1 MKEKKEPKKRRQR
14 RRIEILGIDD
24 WDDIKVDGAE
34 STDSTDDADLP
45 GIDPDP
51 KEQDEAAA
59 ADESTDV
66 DEAADAD
73 ATADVTNADTAD
85 AANDADDDGLDGYAK
100 AARALLANLA
110 ADAAAADAADNAAD
124 DATTDTANA
133 QGTVSATD
141 GDLPPLDPDIQDV
154 LDQIIAHDK
163 LDFTDVIGGCCF
175 DHSKKGGNTMNVKD
189 LGFYNALG
197 AAALDFDRGMPMNSD
212 LRDWIMAA
220 IVADEELATDSLQR
234 LGELLENHP
243 KLTGAV
249 RAIVDKVE
257 ENSVPYFA
265 AWRSKIDGKLYVC
278 RETAERAID
287 RLVKSGVTEFDK
299 VYSVEYCRHTDEEP
313 GYLIVEDSEVVDFL
327 TNYKG
332 DREKLMK
339 KLFIPTTPKPQQ
351 DSAKGDKPDDKKSD
365 KKDDKKDNKKSDKDQ
380 AKPKA

>member
-1 MKEKKEPKKRRQR
+1 MKNNVK
-14 RRIEILGIDD
+14 
-24 WDDIKVDGAE
+24 
-34 STDSTDDADLP
+34 
-45 GIDPDP
+45 
-51 KEQDEAAA
+51 
-59 ADESTDV
+59 
-66 DEAADAD
+66 
-73 ATADVTNADTAD
+73 
-85 AANDADDDGLDGYAK
+85 GLD
-100 AARALLANLA
+100 
-110 ADAAAADAADNAAD
+110 
-124 DATTDTANA
+124 
-133 QGTVSATD
+133 
-141 GDLPPLDPDIQDV
+141 
-154 LDQIIAHDK
+154 
-163 LDFTDVIGGCCF
+163 
-175 DHSKKGGNTMNVKD
+175 
-189 LGFYNALG
+189 FYNALG
-197 AAALDFDRGMPMNSD
+197 AAALDFDRGMDMSSD

-287 RLVKSGVTEFDK
+287 HLVKSGVTEFDK

-351 DSAKGDKPDDKKSD
+351 DSAKGDKPDKSDDKKS
-365 KKDDKKDNKKSDKDQ
+365 DKKDNKKSDKDQ